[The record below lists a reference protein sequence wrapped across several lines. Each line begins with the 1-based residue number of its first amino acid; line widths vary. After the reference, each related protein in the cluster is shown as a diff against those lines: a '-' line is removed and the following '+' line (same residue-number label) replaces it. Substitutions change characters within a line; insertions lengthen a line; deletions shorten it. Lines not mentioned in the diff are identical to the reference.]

1 MPWLTKWSFANKAAI
16 TLTSIIIIAWGVV
29 SYLRIPM
36 EFLPQA
42 ENPQVTI
49 VVMGQGTDSKT
60 MEEQVTFPIEQ
71 VTSMVKGKNGVLSTT
86 GDGFSKVDIY
96 FEVGTDMKQAKR
108 EVQESIDSRS
118 LPDYVSKPSITQSDT
133 SSVPVSFV
141 ALTFKDGLT
150 SENIDLLNKEI
161 EPIYNDVKGVS
172 GVQKTGNEKSFISV
186 KVDNKKLNQNHIPI
200 KKVTGILEGQNGA
213 FSVGADTI
221 DGKASNINVLGGLSS
236 IKELGNISVQD
247 NVKLK
252 DIATIKETKPE
263 NVINRFNGKDSI
275 ELGISKD
282 SQTNAVTLSKEIE
295 KVTDTINK
303 RYDNVEATVFLSTS
317 DMVKTSVQ
325 SMIKEVLLGALFATI
340 VIMIFLKNVRST
352 FITIVSIPISLCITV
367 ILLSKSSIS
376 LNTLTLGGVAV
387 AVGRLVDDSIVVIEN
402 IYKRMQAE
410 KLSVYM
416 IVEATKEVGGAITAS
431 TLTTVAVF
439 LPIGLVNGSLQEYIL
454 PFALTVTYS
463 LLSSLL
469 VAVTIVPV
477 MSGALLKK
485 EKLKEYN
492 SPARFTKVITW
503 SLNHKWIVLSLS
515 FVLFAGSI
523 IAYFTMPK
531 GVVES
536 KNTDYIQV
544 TLNYP
549 SDTPLPKVKN
559 NILNLEKIIKQKDE
573 VKYMMTYLGNSM
585 SSNQRGGVDSP
596 TKGQFRVFLK
606 DEGDADKII
615 KEIQKEKEKER
626 YSDAEFTVVA
636 SSVTGHADTNITI
649 DVTGNNLDD
658 LENVTNKIEGKIKNI
673 EGVQKVSTNQDEKK
687 TVYSFVVNPS
697 QGNTELVASQLG
709 VMLNRTTLGTLT
721 IDNRQTDVMLEPVLN
736 TDTSQD
742 LKDTQIMT
750 ESGSTPISRVATL
763 KSDQEST
770 TQFHKDS
777 KPYLQVTAKVDPSKL
792 SDINAKIES
801 AISEEDGKEGV
812 KIPKDVKVFV
822 GGASVQQSED
832 FNDLFTT
839 MLVSIGAVFL
849 ILVVTFKGF
858 KAPFAILT
866 SLPLAAI
873 GSILGLM
880 ISGISV
886 DTNVLL
892 GALMLIGIVVT
903 NAIVLLDRV
912 KQNEKTM
919 TIRESLI
926 EASVRRMRPIIM
938 TAVATIF
945 AMLPLLVKKSESV
958 NLVSQSLAVVV
969 IGGLA
974 VATMLTL
981 IVIPC
986 VYEIFNFKKSKMQRR
1001 EKTLKDDI
1009 TI

>member
-1 MPWLTKWSFANKAAI
+1 MSWLTKWSFANKAAI

-71 VTSMVKGKNGVLSTT
+71 ATSTVKGKNGVLSTT

-108 EVQESIDSRS
+108 EIQESIDSRS

-200 KKVTGILEGQNGA
+200 KKVMDILEGQNGA

-252 DIATIKETKPE
+252 DIATLKETKPE

-367 ILLSKSSIS
+367 ILLSKSGIS

-531 GVVES
+531 GAVES

-549 SDTPLPKVKN
+549 SDTPLAKVKN

-585 SSNQRGGVDSP
+585 SSNQRGGVNSP

-673 EGVQKVSTNQDEKK
+673 EGVQEVSTNQDEKK

-697 QGNTELVASQLG
+697 QGNTELVASQLR

-742 LKDTQIMT
+742 LKDIQIMT

-801 AISEEDGKEGV
+801 AISGEDGKEGV

-986 VYEIFNFKKSKMQRR
+986 VYEIFNFKKSKMQKR

>member
-1 MPWLTKWSFANKAAI
+1 MSWLTKWSFANKAAI

-71 VTSMVKGKNGVLSTT
+71 VTSTVKGKNGVLSTT

-186 KVDNKKLNQNHIPI
+186 KVDNKKLNQNHIPV
-200 KKVTGILEGQNGA
+200 KKVMGILEGQNGA

-367 ILLSKSSIS
+367 ILLSKSGIS

-742 LKDTQIMT
+742 LKDIQIMT

-801 AISEEDGKEGV
+801 AISGEDGKEGV